1 MRLRYEEKIII
12 TIVTLFF
19 IITALFGTYKLM
31 NARSFQLF
39 GDLTQ
44 RVETN
49 EKVIALTFD
58 DGPTNNVKQILPLL
72 DKYNAKATFFLI
84 GNELEKSL
92 SLGEAIAQSG
102 HQLGN
107 HTYSHKRMIFKT
119 PSFIKDEI
127 EKRIH

>member
-1 MRLRYEEKIII
+1 MRLHYEEKIII

-39 GDLTQ
+39 GYLTQ

-72 DKYNAKATFFLI
+72 DKYNAKATFFLMEM
-84 GNELEKSL
+84 N
-92 SLGEAIAQSG
+92 
-102 HQLGN
+102 
-107 HTYSHKRMIFKT
+107 
-119 PSFIKDEI
+119 
-127 EKRIH
+127 